1 MKIESGCLIYTAGNR
16 KKVCSFQGD
25 LDDEEVEIHYT
36 TSQVEGGQRIGLK
49 IVPKKAIKINRL
61 YLDTDLHLSQEDTI
75 FLNGYQS
82 WTESR
87 EFNPGEGIPR
97 LNRIARLML
106 ERYGDYG
113 FYRPRG
119 RVLQS
124 WTYTYIR
131 NRNGIDFAGS
141 LSESFVRAV
150 EVMYAVKGRVILSG
164 MGKSGHIA
172 AKITAT
178 LASTGTPAQFV
189 HPAEASHGDLGMITP
204 DDVVIVLS
212 NSGETSE
219 LSDIIHHTRR
229 FQIPLIGVASRPES
243 TLLKAADIALVLPNA
258 PEACAIGM
266 APTTSTTMTL
276 ALGDALAV
284 AIMEKRGFQ
293 RTDFKTFHP
302 GGKLGA
308 QLLPVS
314 ALMHSGAALP
324 LVSEQTPMSEA
335 LLEITAKS
343 FGVVG
348 ITDTNGKLAGII
360 TDGDLRRHMADGLLG
375 QAAGTIMTTRP
386 RTIDADALLSEALRR
401 MTADSPKVTAI
412 FAMRGIAPVGIVH
425 LHDCLRAGVA

>member
-1 MKIESGCLIYTAGNR
+1 MSLSPT
-16 KKVCSFQGD
+16 S
-25 LDDEEVEIHYT
+25 EINSRT
-36 TSQVEGGQRIGLK
+36 EILATGARVMRTEGEAL
-49 IVPKKAIKINRL
+49 L
-61 YLDTDLHLSQEDTI
+61 L
-75 FLNGYQS
+75 
-82 WTESR
+82 
-87 EFNPGEGIPR
+87 
-97 LNRIARLML
+97 
-106 ERYGDYG
+106 
-113 FYRPRG
+113 
-119 RVLQS
+119 
-124 WTYTYIR
+124 
-131 NRNGIDFAGS
+131 FAGS

-204 DDVVIVLS
+204 DDVVVVLS

-219 LSDIIHHTRR
+219 LSDIIHHPRR
-229 FQIPLIGVASRPES
+229 FQIPLIGVASRPDS

-293 RTDFKTFHP
+293 PTDFKTFHP

-314 ALMHSGAALP
+314 GLMHSGEALP
-324 LVSEQTPMSEA
+324 LVTEQTPMGEA
-335 LLEITAKS
+335 LLVMTAKS

-348 ITDTNGKLAGII
+348 ITDANGKLTGII
-360 TDGDLRRHMADGLLG
+360 TDGDLRRNMTGLMDKTAK
-375 QAAGTIMTTRP
+375 QVMHAGP
-386 RTIDADALLSEALRR
+386 RTIRPDALAAEALGIMNDRKI
-401 MTADSPKVTAI
+401 TCL
-412 FAMRGIAPVGIVH
+412 FAVDDHSKPVGLIH
-425 LHDCLRAGVA
+425 IHDCLRAGVA